1 MQYMLLLY
9 TSEAERQRASAA
21 EADTLARDHRRLLAD
36 LAETGRHPTYCGL
49 EHTGSATTL
58 RMRGGRTLLCDG
70 PFAETREQL
79 LGVLLVEARD
89 LDEAI
94 AIAGRTPEA
103 SLGSVEIR
111 PVREPSL

>member
-1 MQYMLLLY
+1 MHYMLLLY
-9 TSEAERQRASAA
+9 ASEAERERASAA
-21 EADTLARDHRRLLAD
+21 QMDALARDHRRLLAD
-36 LAETGRHPTYCGL
+36 LSQTGRSPAYRGL
-49 EHTGSATTL
+49 EHTDAATTL
-58 RMRGGRTLLCDG
+58 RVRGGRTLLCDG

-94 AIAGRTPEA
+94 AIAGRTPES

-111 PVREPSL
+111 PIREAT

>member
-1 MQYMLLLY
+1 MLLLY
-9 TSEAERQRASAA
+9 ASERERRSASAA
-21 EADTLARDHRRLLAD
+21 ELAALRREREALVAELAG
-36 LAETGRHPTYCGL
+36 TGRHRSFHALEPTA
-49 EHTGSATTL
+49 SATTL
-58 RMRGGRTLLCDG
+58 RLREGRPLLCDG
-70 PFAETREQL
+70 PVADTREQL

-111 PVREPSL
+111 PIREAC

>member
-9 TSEAERQRASAA
+9 ASEAERQRASDAESAA
-21 EADTLARDHRRLLAD
+21 HEREREALVAELAAG
-36 LAETGRHPTYCGL
+36 GRHRAFHAL
-49 EHTGSATTL
+49 EATGSATTVRL
-58 RMRGGRTLLCDG
+58 REGRPLLCDG

-79 LGVLLVEARD
+79 VGLLRVEARD

-103 SLGSVEIR
+103 RLGSVEIR
-111 PVREPSL
+111 PIREDR

>member
-9 TSEAERQRASAA
+9 ASEEECQRASAA
-21 EADTLARDHRRLLAD
+21 ECDAVTRDRRRLLAD
-36 LAETGRHPTYCGL
+36 LAATGCRPDYADL
-49 EHTGSATTL
+49 EHTGAATTL
-58 RMRGGRTLLCDG
+58 RVRGGRPLLCDG

-79 LGVLLVEARD
+79 LGVLLVDARD

-103 SLGSVEIR
+103 RLGSVEIR
-111 PVREPSL
+111 PVREAC

>member
-9 TSEAERQRASAA
+9 ASEAERQRASAA
-21 EADTLARDHRRLLAD
+21 EIDSLARDQRRLLAD
-36 LAETGRHPTYCGL
+36 LTETGRHPAYCAL
-49 EHTGSATTL
+49 EHSDSATTL
-58 RMRGGRTLLCDG
+58 RVRGGRPLLCDG

-79 LGVLLVEARD
+79 LGTLLVEARD

-94 AIAGRTPEA
+94 AIAGRTPLA

-111 PVREPSL
+111 PVREGS